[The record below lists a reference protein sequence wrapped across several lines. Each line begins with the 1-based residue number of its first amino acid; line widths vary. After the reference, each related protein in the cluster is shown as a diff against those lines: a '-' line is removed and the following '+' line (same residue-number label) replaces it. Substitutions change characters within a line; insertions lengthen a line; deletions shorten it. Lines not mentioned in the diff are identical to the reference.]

1 MQEELFQPK
10 GKTFYANAGFW
21 LASILFF
28 LFGLGG
34 LCMFFGS
41 IWLLLQQPEPDPIEN
56 HAKIFLC
63 VFMLPVGA
71 ISAVYFWRL
80 LLVNILPQRYLFLTI
95 DRSGVSSNGFKPLDA
110 SNSMRECAY
119 MSFAWTDIDKIGY
132 TTTKSV
138 TSYRS
143 EPSYL
148 IVFTKNGDIFALTLQ
163 LIFRWKNIEEEI
175 VPFFPCTNF
184 GNHDAFLAEYL

>member
-28 LFGLGG
+28 LFALGG

-41 IWLLLQQPEPDPIEN
+41 IWLLLQQPEPDPDEN

-71 ISAVYFWRL
+71 ISAVYFCRL

-119 MSFAWTDIDKIGY
+119 VSFAWTDIDKIGY
-132 TTTKSV
+132 TSV
-138 TSYRS
+138 
-143 EPSYL
+143 PSYISTPSFF
-148 IVFTKNGDIFALTLQ
+148 IVFTKNGDIFALSLQ
-163 LIFRWKNIEEEI
+163 LFFRWKNIEKEI
-175 VPFFPCTNF
+175 EPFFPCTNF
-184 GNHDAFLAEYL
+184 GNHDVFLAEHL